1 MFVAQWNTQVA
12 AGKEVAFVLWAFFI
26 LSRAILRSF
35 SWSCTEKSSNS
46 LLSYEGS
53 VSNVSLL
60 CWRLSEVFS
69 CENFNAV
76 ELFERVLHKNTD

>member
-1 MFVAQWNTQVA
+1 MFLAQWSTQVA
-12 AGKEVAFVLWAFFI
+12 AGKEVAFVLWAFVI
-26 LSRAILRSF
+26 LSQAISRSF

-46 LLSYEGS
+46 LFSYEGS
-53 VSNVSLL
+53 VYNVSLL

-76 ELFERVLHKNTD
+76 ELFEKIFHKNTD